1 MLLTMVILKTPIK
14 ESLSSPLEEYFCEN
28 NCPTWGIEKINDRTP
43 SELFGYF
50 DSAEDA
56 QREYAILR
64 GAFPELPEGAPV
76 SPVNDCDWKNEY
88 KKFLTA
94 WNFENLHWVPVW
106 MKDSYK
112 VPEGHKVLYFD
123 AGLAFGTGDHP
134 TTRLCAMSMMD
145 YLKERKGDVANVSL
159 IDAGCGSGILALS
172 AKLLGFGDIYGFDR
186 DEEAVRVSIENAAFN
201 AIALDGVKFEHAGIE
216 SALSERKA
224 DIVLANIISDV
235 LCIYADNLINSVN
248 SGGRLVLSGILAEEN
263 PKVREFF
270 LKRGG
275 DKIASCESAVMGD
288 WSRLEMKIK

>member
-1 MLLTMVILKTPIK
+1 MVILKTPIK
-14 ESLSSPLEEYFCEN
+14 DSLSIPLEEYFCEN

-50 DSAEDA
+50 DSPEDA
-56 QREYAILR
+56 QREYCSLR
-64 GAFPELPEGAPV
+64 GSFPELPQNAAISQINE
-76 SPVNDCDWKNEY
+76 CDWKNEY
-88 KKFLTA
+88 KKFLTS
-94 WNFENLHWVPVW
+94 WSFENLHWVPAW

-134 TTRLCAMSMMD
+134 TTRLCAMSMMSFMD
-145 YLKERKGDVANVSL
+145 ERGGDVSNVSL

-186 DEEAVRVSIENAAFN
+186 DEEAVRVSVENAAFN
-201 AIALDGVKFEHAGIE
+201 GIPLDGLKFEHAGIE
-216 SALSERKA
+216 SALAERKA

-235 LCIYADNLINSVN
+235 LCIYADNLLNSVK
-248 SGGRLVLSGILAEEN
+248 SGGRLVLRGILAEEN

-275 DKIASCESAVMGD
+275 GKIVSCESAVMGD

>member
-1 MLLTMVILKTPIK
+1 MVILKTPIK
-14 ESLSSPLEEYFCEN
+14 DSLSIPLEEYFCEN

-50 DSAEDA
+50 DSPEDA
-56 QREYAILR
+56 QREYCSLR
-64 GAFPELPEGAPV
+64 GSFTELPQNAAI
-76 SPVNDCDWKNEY
+76 S
-88 KKFLTA
+88 
-94 WNFENLHWVPVW
+94 H
-106 MKDSYK
+106 K

-134 TTRLCAMSMMD
+134 TTRLCAMSMMSFMD
-145 YLKERKGDVANVSL
+145 ERGGDVSNVSL

-186 DEEAVRVSIENAAFN
+186 DEEAVRVSVENAAFN
-201 AIALDGVKFEHAGIE
+201 GIPLDGLKFEHAGIE
-216 SALSERKA
+216 SALAERKA
-224 DIVLANIISDV
+224 D
-235 LCIYADNLINSVN
+235 NLLNSVK

-275 DKIASCESAVMGD
+275 GKIVSCESAVMGD

>member
-1 MLLTMVILKTPIK
+1 M
-14 ESLSSPLEEYFCEN
+14 
-28 NCPTWGIEKINDRTP
+28 
-43 SELFGYF
+43 
-50 DSAEDA
+50 
-56 QREYAILR
+56 
-64 GAFPELPEGAPV
+64 
-76 SPVNDCDWKNEY
+76 
-88 KKFLTA
+88 
-94 WNFENLHWVPVW
+94 
-106 MKDSYK
+106 
-112 VPEGHKVLYFD
+112 YFD